1 MAIKVA
7 GVRFTS
13 PKLYTF
19 AAGELEL
26 KIGDYVVVETQ
37 HGLELG
43 KVKTLGE
50 ANSVREDTRQI
61 VRVATAEDK
70 KSYAE
75 LYAKRGAA
83 ISVIKEKIDARNLE
97 MKVIDAFYTL
107 DGGKLV
113 VSFTAPTRVDFREL
127 VRDLASAFHVRIELR
142 QVGAR
147 DECRIMGGIAPCGRA
162 CCCSDHI
169 SELPHVSIKM
179 AKTQGLSLKPGNI
192 SGLCGRL
199 MCCLEYENGIYTEI
213 NKRLPRMGSTVT
225 IKSDGKSGTVIGL
238 NQLKESV
245 RLKVYDGDSFE
256 IADFALADIEFKG
269 KTLSDEALAA
279 PEPDE
284 IKELLDD

>member
-19 AAGELEL
+19 AAGDLEL
-26 KIGDYVVVETQ
+26 RIGDYVVVETQ

-43 KVKTLGE
+43 KVKSLGE
-50 ANSVREDTRQI
+50 VNSVREDNKPI
-61 VRVATAEDK
+61 ARVATDEDK
-70 KSYAE
+70 KLYAE
-75 LYAKRGAA
+75 LYAKRGSA
-83 ISVIKEKIDARNLE
+83 IAVIKEKIEQRKLD

-113 VSFTAPTRVDFREL
+113 VSFTAPNRVDFREL

-169 SELPHVSIKM
+169 SDLPHVSIKM
-179 AKTQGLSLKPGNI
+179 AKTQSLSLKPGNI

-199 MCCLEYENGIYTEI
+199 MCCLEYENSIYAEI
-213 NKRLPRMGSTVT
+213 NKRLPRVGSSVTV
-225 IKSDGKSGTVIGL
+225 KANGKTGVVIGL
-238 NQLKESV
+238 HQLKETV

-256 IADFALADIEFKG
+256 IEDFALGDIEFKG
-269 KTLSDEALAA
+269 KTLSDEANNV
-279 PEPDE
+279 PEPEE